1 MKRIYLF
8 RRKLFL
14 SIVCVMACYT
24 ATHAQVNWTQ
34 YSGNPVLDLGVPGS
48 WDEGT
53 VFVQSVI
60 LVGDTLKMWYG
71 GNSDSHIFNNNFSI
85 GYAWSLDGI
94 NWTKYN
100 GNPVMAGRPGMWD
113 QVGIFHPIVIQD
125 GDTLRMWY
133 ESFTASTPAGPGHMI
148 GYATSVDGITW
159 TRRDTP
165 VLERGPAGE
174 WDDSNMI
181 TGAVI
186 KEGNTFK
193 MWYSGSTGG
202 TFPNVRIRIGLAT
215 STDGINWTKY
225 DDPVTTNAPFQF
237 SDPVLPLGS
246 SGSWNGL
253 WAWAPSVLTTP
264 SGYEML
270 YEGIDKPT
278 GNGAV
283 GYATS
288 TDGINWIKD
297 ARNPILTGVS
307 GSWAS
312 AIGATSV
319 IKDGDLYRM
328 WVSGLPDFFPY
339 PGRIGYATAPAENP
353 TSVEEPSSP
362 ETPGTFSL
370 HQNYPNPF
378 NPATSIRYEVSK
390 QVRVVLKIMNLIGQ
404 EIQTLVD
411 EEKPVGFYQVVWDGK
426 DKNGQSVASGVYLY
440 RLETKDFVQIR
451 KMVFLQ

>member
-1 MKRIYLF
+1 MKRVGLTFIAIVIAYLF
-8 RRKLFL
+8 
-14 SIVCVMACYT
+14 SNVY
-24 ATHAQVNWTQ
+24 AQVNWTQ
-34 YSGNPVLDLGVPGS
+34 YPGNPVLDLGAPGT

-60 LVGDTLKMWYG
+60 LAGDTLKMWYG

-113 QVGIFHPIVIQD
+113 QVGMFHPIVIQD

-148 GYATSVDGITW
+148 GYATSVDGIIW
-159 TRRDTP
+159 TRRDAP
-165 VLERGPAGE
+165 VLERGPNGE
-174 WDDSNMI
+174 WDDSHII

-186 KEGNTFK
+186 KEENTFK
-193 MWYSGSTGG
+193 MWFSGGTGG
-202 TFPNVRIRIGLAT
+202 TFPNSIIRMGLAT

-225 DDPVTTNAPFQF
+225 DDPTTTDPPFQF

-246 SGSWNGL
+246 PGSWEAI
-253 WAWAPSVLTTP
+253 WAWTPSVLTTP

-270 YEGIDKPT
+270 YEGINKPT

-288 TDGINWIKD
+288 EDGINWIKD
-297 ARNPILTGVS
+297 ANNPILTGVS

-312 AIGATSV
+312 ALGATSV

-328 WVSGLPDFFPY
+328 WVSGLPDFFPF
-339 PGRIGYATAPAENP
+339 PGRIGYATAPDENP
-353 TSVEEPSSP
+353 TGIEDDFFQA
-362 ETPGTFSL
+362 TPRTFTL
-370 HQNYPNPF
+370 YQNYPNPF
-378 NPATSIRYEVSK
+378 NPSTTINFLIPFQSFTT
-390 QVRVVLKIMNLIGQ
+390 LKVYDILGNEIVELVNEQLPEGNYKFNFVADNLPSGIYFYKIHAG
-404 EIQTLVD
+404 EFIQTM
-411 EEKPVGFYQVVWDGK
+411 
-426 DKNGQSVASGVYLY
+426 
-440 RLETKDFVQIR
+440 
-451 KMVFLQ
+451 KMILLR